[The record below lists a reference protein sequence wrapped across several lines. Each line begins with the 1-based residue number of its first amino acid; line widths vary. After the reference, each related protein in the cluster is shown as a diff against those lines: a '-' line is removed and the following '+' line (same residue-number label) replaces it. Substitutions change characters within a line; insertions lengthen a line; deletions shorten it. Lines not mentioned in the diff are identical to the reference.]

1 MVPSDSPAK
10 MILYLAKRAKPECLA
25 AVSYLA
31 MRVNKRDSDNVEL
44 MWQVRCSRSSK
55 DIGMVLRMVSI
66 YSWTC
71 HTGCIWRCSHTVS
84 CALTGDLEPCTACH
98 QITTIPLDNIE

>member
-1 MVPSDSPAK
+1 MIPSDSPAK

-31 MRVNKRDSDNVEL
+31 MRVNKRDSDNVDKL

-55 DIGMVLRMVSI
+55 DIGMVL
-66 YSWTC
+66 W
-71 HTGCIWRCSHTVS
+71 
-84 CALTGDLEPCTACH
+84 H
-98 QITTIPLDNIE
+98 Q

>member
-44 MWQVRCSRSSK
+44 MWQVR
-55 DIGMVLRMVSI
+55 
-66 YSWTC
+66 
-71 HTGCIWRCSHTVS
+71 
-84 CALTGDLEPCTACH
+84 
-98 QITTIPLDNIE
+98 